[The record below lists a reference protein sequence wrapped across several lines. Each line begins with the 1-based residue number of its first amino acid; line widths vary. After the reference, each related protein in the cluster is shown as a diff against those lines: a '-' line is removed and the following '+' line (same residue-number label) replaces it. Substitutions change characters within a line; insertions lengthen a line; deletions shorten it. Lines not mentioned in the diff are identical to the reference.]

1 MENEFEKYRE
11 ELLKIGLELGEVVQ
25 VPYYE
30 CGVQAGIPTEC
41 GDVPAGM
48 MLIPKD
54 LYDDSVI
61 TMMVRGESMIA
72 YDIREGDKLIVHVQ
86 HTAQSGDIVIAM
98 INGASTV
105 KTYFEDEDGD
115 KWLIPGNPNF
125 TPIQLKPEDDNMIT
139 GVVRQ
144 IIHESPRTAY
154 RDCARAIKNVKKEQ
168 KRIIRDVDIA
178 RALKAAIETMQERK
192 LTGSRPWFAV
202 YRTFTDRGII
212 ENGDYSGFTS
222 LLERIIG
229 EECPIISVKDMKQNM
244 DVMSFAHPVSMWTID
259 NAPVTGKRFYDYL
272 EVANVTNK
280 ALSNK
285 I

>member
-1 MENEFEKYRE
+1 MEQYRE

-30 CGVQAGIPTEC
+30 CGVQAGIPTES

-86 HTAQSGDIVIAM
+86 NTAQSGDIVIAM

-125 TPIQLKPEDDNMIT
+125 TPIQLKPEDNNMIT

-144 IIHESPRTAY
+144 IIHESPRTSY
-154 RDCARAIKNVKKEQ
+154 RDCAKAIKSVKKEQ
-168 KRIIRDVDIA
+168 KRPIKDADIA
-178 RALKAAIETMQERK
+178 RALKSAMESMEKRG
-192 LTGSRPWFAV
+192 LSGSRPWFAV
-202 YRTFTDRGII
+202 YRTFTDRGVI
-212 ENGDYSGFTS
+212 EKGDYAGFAS
-222 LLERIIG
+222 LLERVMG
-229 EECPIISVKDMKQNM
+229 DECPTLSTRDMRVNLDIQ
-244 DVMSFAHPVSMWTID
+244 SFERPVSLWSVD
-259 NAPVTGKRFYDYL
+259 NCPVSSKRFYDLL
-272 EVANVTNK
+272 EVANATNK
-280 ALSNK
+280 ALSNRN
-285 I
+285 